1 MQALMLA
8 ACALVAFINIVPY
21 LILGEASIVTYHD
34 QLDGELITYILN
46 AKHLF
51 DGNDTYPEL
60 MNGISKNGLMSPA
73 PFFILI
79 FRLFKPFGA
88 FVVCMFI
95 VKLTSMVGMYLLL
108 NELTGK
114 KLISFALACVFTLF
128 PFYTVYGLCIPGQ
141 PMLYYSLIALKKKK
155 ARIWPYIYAVIYAGC
170 SSLSLVGYT
179 ILIGIFAVFI
189 IDAIKKNAPLKDL
202 AFGAVLTFTYALT
215 NLSLV
220 AQALGIKEGF
230 TSHKSEIVRAASG
243 FFDEFVFLLTEGA
256 NYAKAYQKYYGFVI
270 VLAVIIGGVWI
281 FKKAR
286 TPEMIGEG
294 LISKEPK
301 PTEASEPVRVSK
313 SAEASEFVRVLKSAE
328 TSKSSETTEF
338 AGNSDSLK
346 IYTQSKALLL
356 SLLMILILILLTC
369 FTESAPFVAF
379 QNSVGGVFHDF
390 NFNRFSW
397 LLPTL
402 WIVALAFSLSILSD
416 ILKGG
421 IKTVIFFILFFV
433 SVGLTA
439 FKSGCDNDLKPNI
452 LKILRNGEYD
462 QISWENYY
470 ATDLFEEVDTLIGRE
485 KSDYRV
491 VSLGI
496 YPAAAAYNG
505 FYCLDAYSNNY
516 DVNYKHEFRKII
528 AKELDKSD
536 YLKDWY
542 DNWGNRCYL
551 VTNETQNYFL
561 YTKIYNS
568 YITDYDFDLEALK
581 EMGCDYIISA
591 LYLIDSEENGLKLLN
606 EQRIESEDSWFGLW
620 VYEIE

>member
-1 MQALMLA
+1 MQALMLIACVIA
-8 ACALVAFINIVPY
+8 AFLNIVPY
-21 LILGEASIVTYHD
+21 LILGESSIVTYHD

-51 DGNDTYPEL
+51 DGLDTYPEL
-60 MNGISKNGLMSPA
+60 MNGILKNGLMSPA

-79 FRLFKPFGA
+79 FSIFKPFNA
-88 FVVCMFI
+88 FVICMFM
-95 VKLTSMVGMYLLL
+95 VKLTSMTGMYLLL

-114 KLISFALACVFTLF
+114 RLISFILAGLFTLF
-128 PFYTVYGLCIPGQ
+128 PFYTAYGLCIPGL
-141 PMLYYSLIALKKKK
+141 PWLYYSLIALKKKNV
-155 ARIWPYIYAVIYAGC
+155 RIWPFVYAVIYAGC

-179 ILIGIFAVFI
+179 VLIGIFVVFI
-189 IDAIKKNAPLKDL
+189 IDLIKKNAPTKDL
-202 AFGAVLTFTYALT
+202 TFGAVLTLTYALT

-220 AQALGIKEGF
+220 AQALGIKDGF
-230 TSHKSEIVRAASG
+230 TSHKSEIVRTASG
-243 FFDEFVFLLTEGA
+243 FWGEFATLLTDGA
-256 NYAKAYQKYYGFVI
+256 NYAKGYQKYYWFVI
-270 VLAVIIGGVWI
+270 ALAIVIGGVWI
-281 FKKAR
+281 FKKAG
-286 TPEMIGEG
+286 TPMMIGEDG
-294 LISKEPK
+294 EP
-301 PTEASEPVRVSK
+301 
-313 SAEASEFVRVLKSAE
+313 
-328 TSKSSETTEF
+328 
-338 AGNSDSLK
+338 LK
-346 IYTQSKALLL
+346 ILAQFKKLLF
-356 SLLMILILILLTC
+356 SLFLILVLILITC
-369 FTESAPFVAF
+369 FAESKPFVSF
-379 QNSVGGVFHDF
+379 QNSVTGVLHDF

-397 LLPTL
+397 LLPPL
-402 WIVALAFSLSILSD
+402 WIIAFAFSLSILSD
-416 ILKGG
+416 ALKGG

-452 LKILRNGEYD
+452 LKIIRNGEYN
-462 QISWENYY
+462 QISWENFF
-470 ATDLFEEVDTLIGRE
+470 ATDLFEEVDALIGRE
-485 KSDYRV
+485 KPDYRV

-528 AKELDKSD
+528 AKELEKSD

-568 YITDYDFDLEALK
+568 YVTDYDFDLEALK
-581 EMGCDYIISA
+581 KMGCDYIISA
-591 LYLIDSEENGLKLLN
+591 LYLVASEENGLKLLN

>member
-1 MQALMLA
+1 MLF
-8 ACALVAFINIVPY
+8 ACAIVAFLNIVPY

-51 DGNDTYPEL
+51 DGSDTYPEL

-79 FRLFKPFGA
+79 FRIFRPFSA
-88 FVVCMFI
+88 FVSCMLM
-95 VKLTSMVGMYLLL
+95 VKLLSMVGMYLLL

-114 KLISFALACVFTLF
+114 RLLSFVLAGLFTLF
-128 PFYTVYGLCIPGQ
+128 PFYTVYGFCIPGQ
-141 PMLYYSLIALKKKK
+141 PMLAYSLIALKKKK
-155 ARIWPYIYAVIYAGC
+155 AHIWPFVYAVLYAGC

-179 ILIGIFAVFI
+179 VLIGIFIIFI
-189 IDAIKKNAPLKDL
+189 IDAIKKNSPLKDL
-202 AFGAVLTFTYALT
+202 AFGAVLTLTYVLT

-230 TSHKSEIVRAASG
+230 TSHKSELVRAEG
-243 FFDEFVFLLTEGA
+243 RFIGEFTMLLSEGA
-256 NYAKAYQKYYGFVI
+256 NYAKGYQKYYGFVI
-270 VLAVIIGGVWI
+270 VLAVIIGGVWV
-281 FKKAR
+281 FRKAR
-286 TPEMIGEG
+286 TPE
-294 LISKEPK
+294 ISQ
-301 PTEASEPVRVSK
+301 
-313 SAEASEFVRVLKSAE
+313 
-328 TSKSSETTEF
+328 SSV
-338 AGNSDSLK
+338 NPDPIK
-346 IYTQSKALLL
+346 ILAQFKDLLL
-356 SLLMILILILLTC
+356 TLLLILALILITC
-369 FTESAPFVAF
+369 FTESKPFVTL
-379 QNSVGGVFHDF
+379 QNHVSGVFHDF

-397 LLPTL
+397 LLPPL
-402 WIVALAFSLSILSD
+402 WIVALALSLSILSD
-416 ILKGG
+416 ILRGG
-421 IKTVIFFILFFV
+421 IKTAIFFMLFFI

-439 FKSGCDNDLKPNI
+439 FKSGCDNDLKPNL

-462 QISWENYY
+462 QISWENYF
-470 ATDLFEEVDTLIGRE
+470 ATDLFEEVDALIGRE

-496 YPAAAAYNG
+496 YPAAASYNG

-516 DVNYKHEFRKII
+516 DVNYKHEFRKVI
-528 AKELDKSD
+528 AAELDKSD

-568 YITDYDFDLEALK
+568 YVTDYDFDLEALK
-581 EMGCDYIISA
+581 EMGCEYIISA
-591 LYLIDSEENGLKLLN
+591 LYLINPEENGLKLLN
-606 EQRIESEDSWFGLW
+606 TERIESADSWFGLW